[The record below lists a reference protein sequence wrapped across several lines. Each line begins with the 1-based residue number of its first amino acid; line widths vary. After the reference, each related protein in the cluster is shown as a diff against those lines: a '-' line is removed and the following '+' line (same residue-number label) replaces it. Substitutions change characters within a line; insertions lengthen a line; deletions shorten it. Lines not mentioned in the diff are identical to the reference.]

1 MATNDPSFLEEFSP
15 KKFVR
20 GLNPQQLEFLS
31 EFYDQAETQL
41 ELLASGT
48 ETYKAPTGKEM
59 LQVFQAAETELMNR
73 NLLISHALDDI
84 EDKKKGDPKHTTA
97 KREWYDELLHE
108 IPQDQMRKGRR
119 EGLRLPAT
127 PTRTEI
133 QDLLS
138 AALQDARN
146 GERNHM
152 IIRLF
157 YASGIRR
164 KELTNIIKADLY
176 LDRNVVFIRSGKADK
191 DRYVLIDQETSNLL
205 RSYTHGMKNDEVLF
219 GMSTRTINRVVER
232 AVKDSGLKDRY
243 DAMGR
248 KFTVHSLR
256 HAYATHMYEAGADIF
271 LLKTLM
277 GHYSLSVTKMYIYV
291 GVGLLTERYSTT
303 HPFARSTEQAKL
315 AKPMPTKFT
324 MNIAES

>member
-1 MATNDPSFLEEFSP
+1 MATNDHDALEEFSP
-15 KKFVR
+15 EKFVR

-31 EFYDQAETQL
+31 EFYDQAEAQL

-48 ETYKAPTGKEM
+48 KMYKAPTGTEM
-59 LQVFQAAETELMNR
+59 LKVFQAAETELMNR
-73 NLLISHALDDI
+73 NLLISHALDD
-84 EDKKKGDPKHTTA
+84 ERDGDVAHTTA
-97 KREWYDELLHE
+97 KREWFDELLHE
-108 IPQDQMRKGRR
+108 IPQEQMKKGKR
-119 EGLRLPAT
+119 EGLRLPAA

-133 QDLLS
+133 QELLS
-138 AALQDARN
+138 AALQDSRN

-152 IIRLF
+152 IIRIF

-164 KELTNIIKADLY
+164 NEIVNIIKADLY
-176 LDRNVVFIRSGKADK
+176 LDRNVIFIRSGKADK
-191 DRYVLIDQETSNLL
+191 DRYVLIDQDTSNLL
-205 RSYTHGMKNDEVLF
+205 RSYTQDLKDDEILF
-219 GMSTRTINRVVER
+219 DMSTRTINRVVER
-232 AVKDSGLKDRY
+232 AVKDSGLKTRY

-291 GVGLLTERYSTT
+291 GVGLLSERYSTT
-303 HPFARSTEQAKL
+303 HPFARPKQAKR

-324 MNIAES
+324 MNIPES